1 MILKTY
7 IIAFDDIII
16 KFTIKNGRTLK
27 KKKTKLIWHG
37 LLINR
42 NEPLFYRT
50 KNKKIQQLYAAKT
63 ASKRVVNKLAE
74 ATGELI
80 ENKIAKNIANPKS
93 VSDEN
98 SGNVEE
104 IAIPPEKRQKK
115 NKQMKTSILK

>member
-16 KFTIKNGRTLK
+16 KFTIKNGRTL

-98 SGNVEE
+98 SGNFEE

>member
-1 MILKTY
+1 M
-7 IIAFDDIII
+7 
-16 KFTIKNGRTLK
+16 
-27 KKKTKLIWHG
+27 
-37 LLINR
+37 
-42 NEPLFYRT
+42 
-50 KNKKIQQLYAAKT
+50 
-63 ASKRVVNKLAE
+63 NKLAE

-115 NKQMKTSILK
+115 KKQMKTSILK